1 MDYTEENI
9 KMEDIRQSTDCGDGC
24 AKNSV
29 VGLPYLNR
37 PFWKSKNCKL
47 LNGNYTFFRKA
58 QIQVYMPEEPFKE
71 DELGNT
77 NVGVICNSNLGWWGP
92 FANDNIL
99 LASQANE
106 IGKGPIIFRTCKLVL
121 WKCCHK
127 QWEFIYW

>member
-1 MDYTEENI
+1 VRLEDDISLGLDISRLPTRSSCAVILKFNNKSQNSMDYTEENI

-77 NVGVICNSNLGWWGP
+77 NVGVIC
-92 FANDNIL
+92 
-99 LASQANE
+99 
-106 IGKGPIIFRTCKLVL
+106 K
-121 WKCCHK
+121 
-127 QWEFIYW
+127 